1 MRKLTSAVSRW
12 KRYLTLAGLRMEMKL
27 IIIFIVLIIIP
38 ISLLGYVTNKN
49 SNKSLQDNT
58 IAYVM
63 EVSNEMMRRL
73 DEYIKDMEQL
83 STIPAYVTEIKEN
96 LELSNGYYEAERSSR
111 KAGAMEPSPMNPI
124 TPTSVDIRQKVEA
137 SINFLNNIK
146 QETTSV
152 YLFDKYGNAYY
163 RYKNGYRT
171 DIQTRYEQWK
181 KAVEEQKGLPALIAT
196 EEIISNTKGRS
207 FVFSVVREVFNDA
220 YQSIGLIVVD
230 ANMSTIERFV
240 SSLDKVTRGKT
251 FIVDQHNMV
260 IYDSDRAYIAR
271 QLPESKWLHK
281 ANGQQGSFEEE
292 VDGVQSLVVYV
303 ALERTQWKM
312 LITVPLK
319 ELTKDVERNQR
330 LAFFSAI
337 LTIGVALTASIF
349 LSFAVTRSLRK
360 LINLM
365 RVVQQGKL
373 DVRYPITVDDEI
385 GRLGNQFNR
394 MLERI
399 QDLIHENQLI
409 GERKREAEL
418 DALQSQINP
427 HFIYNTLESIRMTAE
442 YNDDEE
448 VADMTEILG
457 KLLRY
462 SISMG
467 KEFVTLEEELD
478 HIRNYMKLQDY
489 RYPHQFQLIIEP
501 YGDYR
506 NLHLLKLVLQP
517 IVENAI
523 FHGQDASKPAM
534 ILRVSFQVTGSDIGI
549 LIRDNGLGME
559 PEVLHKLR
567 MSLISPAAEGQ
578 QRNKRSIGLR
588 NVNERLKLY
597 YGEAYGLE
605 VDSVPGEGTQV
616 CLRVQRMEGKERLYA
631 QDSDRG

>member
-1 MRKLTSAVSRW
+1 
-12 KRYLTLAGLRMEMKL
+12 MEMKL

>member
-1 MRKLTSAVSRW
+1 MRKWASPVSRR
-12 KRYLTLAGLRMEMKL
+12 KHILTLASLRMESKL
-27 IIIFIVLIIIP
+27 ILIFIVLIMIP
-38 ISLLGYVTNKN
+38 IALLQYVTNRN
-49 SNKSLQDNT
+49 FNQSLQDNT
-58 IAYVM
+58 QAYVM
-63 EVSNEMMRRL
+63 EVSTEMMHRL
-73 DEYIKDMEQL
+73 DEYIKDIEQL

-96 LELSNGYYEAERSSR
+96 LELSNQYYETERLRSQTGL
-111 KAGAMEPSPMNPI
+111 KQPLPLNPI
-124 TPTSVDIRQKVEA
+124 TPTSVEIRQKVES

-146 QETTSV
+146 EETTSV

-171 DIQTRYEQWK
+171 DINTRYPDWK
-181 KAVEEQKGLPALIAT
+181 RAVEQQKGIPALIGT

-207 FVFSVVREVFNDA
+207 YVFSVVREVFNDA

-251 FIVDQHNMV
+251 YIMDPNNLV
-260 IYDSDRAYIAR
+260 IYDSDRAYITR
-271 QLPESKWLHK
+271 QIPDSQWLQK
-281 ANGQQGSFEEE
+281 ASGQQGSF
-292 VDGVQSLVVYV
+292 VDDVNGVQSLVVYV
-303 ALERTQWKM
+303 ASERTQWKM
-312 LITVPLK
+312 VITVPLK
-319 ELTKDVERNQR
+319 ELTKDVQRNQK
-330 LAFFSAI
+330 LAFYP
-337 LTIGVALTASIF
+337 TIVTVGLALTASIF

-365 RVVQQGKL
+365 KVVQQGKL
-373 DVRYPITVDDEI
+373 EVRYPITVDDEI
-385 GRLGNQFNR
+385 GRLGHQFNR

-399 QDLIHENQLI
+399 QDLIHENQVI

-442 YNDDEE
+442 INDDEE

-478 HIRNYMKLQDY
+478 HLRNYMKLQEY
-489 RYPHQFQLIIEP
+489 RYPDQFRLHIDP
-501 YGDYR
+501 YEDYSS
-506 NLHLLKLVLQP
+506 LPMLKLVLQP
-517 IVENAI
+517 IVENAV
-523 FHGQDASKPAM
+523 FHGKDASKPIM
-534 ILRVSFQVTGSDIGI
+534 MLRVSFQVTGSDIVI

-559 PEVLHKLR
+559 PEVLHNLR
-567 MSLISPAAEGQ
+567 VSLMNPAAAG
-578 QRNKRSIGLR
+578 RDKNKRSIGLR

-597 YGEAYGLE
+597 YGEHYGLE
-605 VDSVPGEGTQV
+605 VDSMPGIGTEV
-616 CLRVQRMEGKERLYA
+616 RLRVRSLEGKER
-631 QDSDRG
+631 